1 MSKTVNVKL
10 YHNTLGDKDKYIGEI
25 PVKIKERESGKLKA
39 PDDII
44 VILEAVYARTQNV
57 EDSWGKRYGLGDQRS
72 TSVGDY
78 MIINGNSKW
87 YVADVG
93 FTQDPVD
100 GYGNKIMEVS

>member
-10 YHNTLGDKDKYIGEI
+10 YHNTLGDKDKCIGEI
-25 PVKIKERESGKLKA
+25 PVKLNLDPEKNLNTKQLLA
-39 PDDII
+39 
-44 VILEAVYARTQNV
+44 VLETVYARTQNV